1 MNAAGRAGKEARLA
15 QGTGA
20 AADEASS
27 KETPC
32 RTEPSGPSLLPVTMA
47 TQTKRCV
54 GSTDRGPD
62 GPQKNASKAQRLG
75 RNYHYFKNVKTLSQG
90 FNRKT
95 TRTFLAGGR
104 TDGSRPA
111 DGGGGANTA
120 AVQGNRSAA
129 RTGRPRSRQLSAT
142 CAGEL
147 RAVPHPR
154 QAWLETCFPLGK
166 IKMTQRNGESHRARW
181 GRPRRSGGTCAARPR
196 ARGDT
201 VT

>member
-1 MNAAGRAGKEARLA
+1 MPPGERGRKRGWLREPGRPRTRRAARRHRAARSHPGHRCCRSPWQRRQNAVWAR
-15 QGTGA
+15 
-20 AADEASS
+20 
-27 KETPC
+27 
-32 RTEPSGPSLLPVTMA
+32 
-47 TQTKRCV
+47 
-54 GSTDRGPD
+54 TDQGPD

-75 RNYHYFKNVKTLSQG
+75 RNHHYFKNVKTLSQG

-129 RTGRPRSRQLSAT
+129 PTGRPRSRQLSAT

-147 RAVPHPR
+147 RAVPRPR

>member
-1 MNAAGRAGKEARLA
+1 MPPGERGRKRGWLREPGRPRTRRAARRHRAARSHPGHRCCRSPWQRRQNAVWAR
-15 QGTGA
+15 
-20 AADEASS
+20 
-27 KETPC
+27 
-32 RTEPSGPSLLPVTMA
+32 
-47 TQTKRCV
+47 
-54 GSTDRGPD
+54 TDQGPD

-75 RNYHYFKNVKTLSQG
+75 RNHHYFKNIKTLRALTEKRRARSWPGEGLTAPGQ
-90 FNRKT
+90 
-95 TRTFLAGGR
+95 RTAG
-104 TDGSRPA
+104 
-111 DGGGGANTA
+111 
-120 AVQGNRSAA
+120 AA
-129 RTGRPRSRQLSAT
+129 RTRLRFRATAQRHRQDARVSRQLSAT

-147 RAVPHPR
+147 RAVPRPR